1 MSGIGKTVY
10 AGTLAALISP
20 CIDEIIENPGIGRDW
35 PEVLRNPLPGRRFDL
50 IIDTQRRF
58 KTTMIVKRIP
68 HGRFVSGAVNYRLS
82 SGRPQGRYSKKPRM
96 IDNMLD
102 LVEAASGQRARIDSA
117 LALALDPELT
127 ALAERAI
134 PPGPRYAGYAPGAG
148 GKHKQWPRDRF
159 VLLATILVAKGMT
172 PVFILG
178 PDEAGWV
185 SEIRQA
191 LPEAL
196 FPLQETTSNPATISS
211 PLFTIAVGAR
221 LNVGVAN
228 DSGTGHMLA
237 AADIPLVSLFGPTAS
252 EKFAPL
258 VSHGTVVRAQDFGSD
273 RMDAISVD
281 AVLAAVDR
289 IAPRH

>member
-10 AGTLAALISP
+10 AGTLAALVSP
-20 CIDEIIENPGIGRDW
+20 YLDEIIENPGIGRDW
-35 PEVLRNPLPGRRFDL
+35 PEVLRNPLPGRRFNL

-58 KTTMIVKRIP
+58 RTTMIVKRIP
-68 HGRFVSGAVNYRLS
+68 HGQFVSGAVNYRLS

-102 LVEAASGQRARIDSA
+102 LVDAASGQRARIDSA
-117 LALALDPELT
+117 LALDPGLT
-127 ALAERAI
+127 ALAERAL
-134 PPGPRYAGYAPGAG
+134 PPGRRYAGYAPGAG

-159 VLLATILVAKGMT
+159 VLLATILAAKGMT

-178 PDEAGWV
+178 PDEAGWMPI
-185 SEIRQA
+185 IRQA

-196 FPLQETTSNPATISS
+196 FPLQEMTGSPALISS

-258 VSHGTVVRAQDFGSD
+258 VSHGAVVRAQDFGSD
-273 RMDAISVD
+273 RMEAIPVD